1 MLVVVMVV
9 LGIHDRLGSGVVGGG
24 TGAGMDGGSCNGG
37 DGGGAGGVGMV
48 EQLVGEVMAE
58 MASDPY

>member
-1 MLVVVMVV
+1 MLVAVMVV
-9 LGIHDRLGSGVVGGG
+9 MGIHDRLGGGVVGGG

>member
-1 MLVVVMVV
+1 MVM
-9 LGIHDRLGSGVVGGG
+9 GIHDRLGGGVVGGG

-58 MASDPY
+58 TASDPY

>member
-1 MLVVVMVV
+1 M
-9 LGIHDRLGSGVVGGG
+9 LGIHDRLGGGVVGGG

>member
-1 MLVVVMVV
+1 M
-9 LGIHDRLGSGVVGGG
+9 LGIHDRLGGGVVGGG

-58 MASDPY
+58 MASGLY